1 MKLQLHRDAI
11 CINDPKGIRKLVELV
26 GGSWGQIPLEK
37 KFELAEKAVYK
48 CIQKSDESSDSYVTR
63 CEVVW
68 TEMLARNMQL
78 GELQAYI
85 MLRGSRLSAE
95 DKKSCPS
102 WLWGRVG
109 RQLGNDQGDVG
120 GTDVRCRVFPR
131 DDRESKGQ
139 KS

>member
-102 WLWGRVG
+102 
-109 RQLGNDQGDVG
+109 
-120 GTDVRCRVFPR
+120 
-131 DDRESKGQ
+131 
-139 KS
+139 